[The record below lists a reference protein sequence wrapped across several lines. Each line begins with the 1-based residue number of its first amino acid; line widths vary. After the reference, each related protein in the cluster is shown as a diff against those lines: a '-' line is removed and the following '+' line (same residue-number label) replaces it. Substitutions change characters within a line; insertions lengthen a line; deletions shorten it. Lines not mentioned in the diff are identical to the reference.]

1 MMELLNL
8 IMPEQASTFA
18 PQVDALIWALTAL
31 SAFFTIAV
39 SFTVVLFTI
48 RFHKSKNVN
57 REIGHGGHTALELTW
72 TIIPTFL
79 ALGIFVWSAYV
90 FFDYR
95 QIPPNAMEIQVSG
108 KQWMW
113 HIQHPNGRREV
124 NTLTIPAG
132 KPIKLNMWSQDVI
145 HDFFIPDFRVKMD
158 VLPGR
163 ITTLW
168 FEADEKILDKTD
180 GKPSVHNLFCAEFC
194 GTEHS
199 RMVGKVV
206 VMAPEEY
213 EAWLQTGNSRD
224 LMASTPE
231 AAGEKLF
238 GRLGCAGCH
247 AAGDSQRGPKL
258 AGIWESEVKLEGGG
272 SITVDEDYIRE
283 SILNPTAKVVS
294 GYPKLMPTFKGQV
307 SDTDIFNL
315 IKYIQS
321 LKKEG

>member
-1 MMELLNL
+1 
-8 IMPEQASTFA
+8 
-18 PQVDALIWALTAL
+18 
-31 SAFFTIAV
+31 
-39 SFTVVLFTI
+39 
-48 RFHKSKNVN
+48 
-57 REIGHGGHTALELTW
+57 
-72 TIIPTFL
+72 
-79 ALGIFVWSAYV
+79 
-90 FFDYR
+90 
-95 QIPPNAMEIQVSG
+95 MEIQVSG

-124 NTLTIPAG
+124 NTLTVPAG
-132 KPIKLNMWSQDVI
+132 RPIKLRMWSQDVI

-168 FEADEKILDKTD
+168 FEADEKALARA
-180 GKPSVHNLFCAEFC
+180 GGQRSEHALFCAEFC

-206 VMAPEEY
+206 VLSPEAY
-213 EAWLQTGNSRD
+213 ETWLQTGNSRD
-224 LMASTPE
+224 IMASTPE

-238 GRLGCAGCH
+238 SRLGCVGCH
-247 AAGDSQRGPKL
+247 AAGDTQRGPKL
-258 AGIWESEVKLEGGG
+258 AGIWESEVSLEGGA
-272 SITVDEDYIRE
+272 SVTVNEDYIRE

-321 LKKEG
+321 LKNEG